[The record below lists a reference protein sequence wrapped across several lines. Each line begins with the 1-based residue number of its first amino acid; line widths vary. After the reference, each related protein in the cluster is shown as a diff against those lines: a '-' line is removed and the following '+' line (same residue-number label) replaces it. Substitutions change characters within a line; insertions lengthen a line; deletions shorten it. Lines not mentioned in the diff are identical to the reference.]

1 LIRKRGYAVLNDT
14 ELNVAGV
21 SAPVVQAN
29 LGVIGS
35 LGVIMPATR
44 FGKSVQ
50 QRLPAAVVDG
60 ARRLSRA
67 LGSN

>member
-1 LIRKRGYAVLNDT
+1 LLYI
-14 ELNVAGV
+14 
-21 SAPVVQAN
+21 
-29 LGVIGS
+29 GVIGS

-44 FGKSVQ
+44 FGKSVR
-50 QRLPAAVVDG
+50 QRLPAAIVDG